1 MVLDLKFDHI
11 NMVLSELLNLGSSI
25 LRLGIADQ
33 ADQLLMT
40 IEVRCTLIFRA
51 RSVSILQVLGKDEL
65 ATSAW

>member
-11 NMVLSELLNLGSSI
+11 NMVWSELLNLGSSI

-40 IEVRCTLIFRA
+40 IEVRCTLIFRT

>member
-11 NMVLSELLNLGSSI
+11 NMVWSELLNLGSSF

-40 IEVRCTLIFRA
+40 IEVRCTLIFRT

-65 ATSAW
+65 AKSAW